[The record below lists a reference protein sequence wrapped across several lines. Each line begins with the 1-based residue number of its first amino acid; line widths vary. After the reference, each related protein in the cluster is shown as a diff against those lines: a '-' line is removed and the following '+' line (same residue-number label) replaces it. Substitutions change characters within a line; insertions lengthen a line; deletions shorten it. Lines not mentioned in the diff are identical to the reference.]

1 MTKTKLSGFAAAFAG
16 IVAAII
22 TARGGAPKPA
32 VHVPPAPQVYALGVH
47 LFDGDP
53 AQDEKIPGAVLTL
66 QERTERTD
74 GAGNAAFVN
83 LTAGTYEVCATAE
96 GFVRGCATAPVPGP
110 DVDLVLARDVPPTV
124 PLTTDG
130 RIFLQGG
137 QPWRWK
143 GVSAFQLLDR
153 WAHGEDIEPFLRAYK
168 GFNVLRV
175 WLYTPRKEW
184 GDSAWDAPGAPTV
197 RAFLDRVALDGWY
210 VELTL
215 LTDDDPV
222 RLPSARALVADL
234 AQAPRPSNLLLE
246 IGNEPRT
253 HKAIDTRAMKGAL
266 DASGF
271 LYASG
276 DYEESARAFGS
287 YLVTHTGRDSEW
299 PRRAHDLLEFYTGG
313 GPNDPGD
320 PAHRVPIVAD
330 EPAKL
335 QDVGGDRVNDWRAYF
350 GTVAL
355 LGAGGTFHAETGKF
369 ARLPT
374 PDESALAAAALDG
387 LNAFPADAPRGGYAR
402 LVESSLRTYVVGP
415 FMVRVRPQTA
425 TAPEAGWNPIGDGGV
440 LWRR

>member
-1 MTKTKLSGFAAAFAG
+1 
-16 IVAAII
+16 
-22 TARGGAPKPA
+22 
-32 VHVPPAPQVYALGVH
+32 
-47 LFDGDP
+47 
-53 AQDEKIPGAVLTL
+53 
-66 QERTERTD
+66 
-74 GAGNAAFVN
+74 
-83 LTAGTYEVCATAE
+83 
-96 GFVRGCATAPVPGP
+96 
-110 DVDLVLARDVPPTV
+110 VLARDVPPTV

-130 RIFLQGG
+130 RIFLQAG

-215 LTDDDPV
+215 LTDDDPA

-253 HKAIDTRAMKGAL
+253 HKAIDTRAMKAAL

-313 GPNDPGD
+313 GPNDPSD

-374 PDESALAAAALDG
+374 PEESALAAAALEG

-402 LVESSLRTYVVGP
+402 LVESIAANLRRRAVHGAGPAADGDGAGGGLDGDRRRGCAVENGSAAECWICGARVARWRRPYVVLGVDGRGLAAWSH
-415 FMVRVRPQTA
+415 FRCWFRA
-425 TAPEAGWNPIGDGGV
+425 RAPLVSGE
-440 LWRR
+440 